1 MNLAQVA
8 RLLSLF
14 TLFFALI
21 QAIPLVWSLVEEPPV
36 PTDGST
42 PIDAAAG
49 FGVSIA
55 LGLVVAAILYFA
67 GRDSEE
73 GFFRKE
79 GLGVVG
85 FSWLIA
91 GALAAIPYQWSG
103 ALPNGTD
110 ALFESISGLTTT
122 GASVLGSRDN
132 HTIEDLPDS
141 LLFWRSLTQWLGGL
155 GIVLVFVVLLPAM
168 GVTGKNLLDSEQV
181 GVSKDTLRPRM
192 REQARGLFRIY
203 LALTGSQIL
212 LLWGLSPMGFFDAMN
227 HAFTTM
233 ATGGFSTR
241 NTSIAAYDSLSVE
254 IIVTLFMFL
263 AGCNFTLLSIAALK
277 GYSSVKHLWTSTEFR
292 VYTFITL
299 GLILGFAIW
308 LRIAG
313 GEIPHGDGSRSY
325 DDLGRCLRDSSFN
338 VVSVLTSTGYG
349 TANFQFWPGPLLLGL
364 TLCMLCGGCAGS
376 TAGGLKVVRV
386 MVATKLVSYTLRHFI
401 RPKSV
406 ERIRYDGEPLAATV
420 ISGIVALIL
429 LWFGVVLAGAL
440 VLSLDHRLDMFTS
453 LTASASMSGCTGPA
467 LTSVMNGEVANAGGL
482 DLGPFGGFGDL
493 HGGTKIFLA
502 FQMVLGRL
510 EVLAPMVLL
519 APSVWRR

>member
-21 QAIPLVWSLVEEPPV
+21 QVIPLIWSLVEEPPAPV
-36 PTDGST
+36 DGGS
-42 PIDAAAG
+42 PINAPAG

-55 LGLVVAAILYFA
+55 LGLVVAGILFFA
-67 GRDSEE
+67 GRDREE

-103 ALPNGTD
+103 ALPNGID

-122 GASVLGSRDN
+122 GASVLGSSDN
-132 HTIEDLPDS
+132 CSIEDLPGS

-203 LALTGSQIL
+203 LALTAVEL
-212 LLWGLSPMGFFDAMN
+212 LMLWGLSPMGLFDALN

-254 IIVTLFMFL
+254 LIVTLFMFL
-263 AGCNFTLLSIAALK
+263 AGCNFTLLSVAALK
-277 GYSSVKHLWTSTEFR
+277 GYGSLKQLWTSTEFR
-292 VYTFITL
+292 VYTLITV
-299 GLILGFAIW
+299 GLIAVFTLW

-313 GEIPHGDGSRSY
+313 GEVPHGDGTRNY
-325 DDLGRCLRDSSFN
+325 DDLGRCLRDSTFN

-349 TANFQFWPGPLLLGL
+349 TANFQFWPGPLLMGL

-376 TAGGLKVVRV
+376 TAGGLKVVRI
-386 MVATKLVSYTLRHFI
+386 MIATKLVAYTLRHFI

-406 ERIRYDGEPLAATV
+406 ERIRFDGEPLAATV
-420 ISGIVALIL
+420 ISGILALIL
-429 LWFGVVLAGAL
+429 LWVGVIIAGAL

-467 LTSVMNGEVANAGGL
+467 LTAVMGGEVANAGGI

-493 HGGTKIFLA
+493 HGGTKLFLS

-510 EVLAPMVLL
+510 EVLAPLVLF